1 MHTRNSNSECSPS
14 VLKGVHAPGDAL
26 GKSMSRHLQAVTYA
40 MNMIKHTAER
50 FDTHKMAACEC
61 S

>member
-26 GKSMSRHLQAVTYA
+26 GKSMSRHLQAVPCATY
-40 MNMIKHTAER
+40 MSKYTAER
-50 FDTHKMAACEC
+50 FDTPDMAA
-61 S
+61 